1 MGHGRLVQLPRV
13 VVTYLQTHKDTMK
26 KLFWNILGFLS
37 LGVAYIGVI
46 TPGIPY
52 SPFVVF
58 AAYCFS
64 KGSERMHRWLYNHK
78 LFGPFLTN
86 WGEKRVFPQKMKY
99 FMLAM
104 MTLSLIIMY
113 ITGVKLI
120 GVVSTAVFMALVAVW
135 AWRYPSS
142 VEEHDRRIAAG
153 KRVGW
158 FNNSF

>member
-1 MGHGRLVQLPRV
+1 MASIHPV
-13 VVTYLQTHKDTMK
+13 K
-26 KLFWNILGFLS
+26 KVIWTTLGMLS
-37 LGVAYIGVI
+37 LGMAYVGVV

-64 KGSERMHRWLYNHK
+64 KGSERMHKWIYNHK

-86 WGEKRVFPQKMKY
+86 WNTKRVFPQKMKY
-99 FMLAM
+99 FMLGM
-104 MTLSLIIMY
+104 MSLSLILMSFTVPVKGVIY
-113 ITGVKLI
+113 TGI
-120 GVVSTAVFMALVAVW
+120 FMALVAVW

-142 VEEHDRRIAAG
+142 VEEHDRRIANG
-153 KRVGW
+153 QKIGW

>member
-1 MGHGRLVQLPRV
+1 
-13 VVTYLQTHKDTMK
+13 MK
-26 KLFWNILGFLS
+26 KFLWKILGFLS
-37 LGVAYIGVI
+37 LGMAYVGVV

-58 AAYCFS
+58 AAYCFA
-64 KGSERMHRWLYNHK
+64 KGSPRMHAWLYNHK

-104 MTLSLIIMY
+104 MSLSLILMY
-113 ITGVKLI
+113 TGGVKLI
-120 GVVSTAVFMALVAVW
+120 GVISTAIFMAIVAVW

-142 VEEHDRRIAAG
+142 VEEHDRRIAQG
-153 KRVGW
+153 HKIGW
-158 FNNSF
+158 FNNSI